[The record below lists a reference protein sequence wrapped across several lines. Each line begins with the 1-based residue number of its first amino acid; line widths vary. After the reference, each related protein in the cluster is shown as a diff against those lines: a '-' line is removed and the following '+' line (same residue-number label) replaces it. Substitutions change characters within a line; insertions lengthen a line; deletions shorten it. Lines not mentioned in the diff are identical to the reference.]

1 MKRKIT
7 ILFFLL
13 FLPTFVLA
21 GTVGKIQGKV
31 TDLQTGEPL
40 IGANVLVV
48 GTSFGAAT
56 DVNGVFTINNLD
68 PGVYSL
74 KTSYLGYKTVTVS
87 NIRVSVDLTSEID
100 FKLPAEGIT
109 VGS

>member
-31 TDLQTGEPL
+31 TDLQTGEAL

-56 DVNGVFTINNLD
+56 DVNGEFVINNLD
-68 PGVYSL
+68 PGVYD
-74 KTSYLGYKTVTVS
+74 T
-87 NIRVSVDLTSEID
+87 
-100 FKLPAEGIT
+100 
-109 VGS
+109 